1 MSIDR
6 TLMEYRLGVGIILI
20 NSENKVFVGQR
31 LDQGSGIEAWQ
42 MPQGGID
49 EAEEPLKAALR
60 ELKEEVGTDN
70 VQVIHQSKDWYYYDI
85 PDDYISR
92 LWNGKYRGQKQ
103 LWFLM
108 RLMGDDSLIDLN
120 TEHPEFKDWKWVN
133 IQQVPDLIV
142 PFKKRLYK
150 EILDEFLPIVS
161 KR

>member
-6 TLMEYRLGVGIILI
+6 TLLSYRLGVGIILI

-49 EAEEPLKAALR
+49 ETEEPIKAALR
-60 ELKEEVGTDN
+60 ELKEEIGTN
-70 VQVIHQSKDWYYYDI
+70 QVHVIHQSKDWFYYDI
-85 PDDYISR
+85 PDEYIER
-92 LWNGKYRGQKQ
+92 LWGGKYRGQKQ

-108 RLMGDDSLIDLN
+108 RLMGDDSLININ
-120 TEHPEFKDWKWVN
+120 TEHPEFRDWKWVSFQD
-133 IQQVPDLIV
+133 IPDLIV

-150 EILDEFLPIVS
+150 EILNEFLPIIS
-161 KR
+161 KG